1 MNIKPV
7 PLPLTDYIHTKAA
20 RAGIPLNGTFE
31 LTPCCNMACK
41 MCYVRKT
48 KQEQE
53 AIAPL
58 RTAEEWLRLGQTCR
72 DAGWL

>member
-1 MNIKPV
+1 
-7 PLPLTDYIHTKAA
+7 
-20 RAGIPLNGTFE
+20 
-31 LTPCCNMACK
+31 MACK

-72 DAGWL
+72 DAGMLYLLITGGEPFLRPDLPYGSGHHHQFHRHPHR